1 MDTMKQIEKISSNGR
16 YMVSLLSL
24 ASSPVGVRLL
34 RKGDDWGDALQLET
48 HRYCQALMKARMG
61 RNVVLLPEDLSCPA
75 AAAAF
80 GFKHLPEGLQSGK
93 GLVGF
98 GIVRDPAVGKAMFE
112 NMPHLDTGAITGLH
126 LFPLEEASHIPD
138 VVVVEDEVERL
149 MWIAL
154 ASLHVH
160 GGERV
165 TASTAILQATCVD
178 STIIPY
184 LENRINLSYGC
195 YGCRDAT
202 DIGPSEAVLGFP
214 ARDLQPIVE
223 HLKYLAEKAI
233 PAFRSKKAFGAL
245 HRKEGHD
252 CSREKTGADHEG
264 DDVRLNTGHITEK
277 GNHHA

>member
-1 MDTMKQIEKISSNGR
+1 MDKTPNIERIRTNGR
-16 YMVSLLSL
+16 DMVSLLSL

-34 RKGDDWGDALQLET
+34 RQGDDWGDALQLET
-48 HRYCQALMKARMG
+48 HRYCQALMKARRG
-61 RNVVLLPEDLSCPA
+61 QTVVLLPEGMSCPA

-80 GFKHLPEGLQSGK
+80 GFKNLPDGLRTGK

-98 GIVRDPAVGKAMFE
+98 GIVKDPAVGKIMFE
-112 NMPHLDTGAITGLH
+112 HMSRLDAGSIAGLH
-126 LFPLEEASHIPD
+126 LFPLERARFAPD

-165 TASTAILQATCVD
+165 RASTAILQATCVD
-178 STIIPY
+178 STVIPY
-184 LENRINLSYGC
+184 LEDTLNLSYGC

-214 ARDLQPIVE
+214 AGELQPIVK

-233 PAFRSKKAFGAL
+233 PASRSKKAFAAL
-245 HRKEGHD
+245 DRKAGHD
-252 CSREKTGADHEG
+252 CSGEG
-264 DDVRLNTGHITEK
+264 HGL
-277 GNHHA
+277 